1 MTPNPRHW
9 ARELWQRSRDRGLQT
24 HIDVLVDATGLDD
37 YPLLAE
43 HARQS
48 DPPALFKL
56 LEQTPEAALADE
68 GPLLLRLEDGHAA
81 WLDELLERIDC
92 RRHLMLLF
100 SPWPLPRLG
109 EHLRSCTQAEW
120 NQGRS
125 SGVLRFYEPG
135 LFMAVSDMLDPRQ
148 SRYLHAPVS
157 SWHWLDR
164 DGRPRALAGHYQA
177 HETPPLQA
185 ALRLEARQVAALRAG
200 ARPKPTAANTS
211 CCPASMDWAA
221 RKACSSIWSRR
232 TWPPTARACRT
243 STSAMP
249 SSPNGYANRP
259 PAPAFP
265 RRERVA
271 HERARHRPSRPASG
285 APAGRRLPERA
296 RHAGGAGHG
305 LQPYVRG
312 DQFVFGEWGGWTAF
326 RPLSGGW

>member
-37 YPLLAE
+37 YPLLTE

-68 GPLLLRLEDGHAA
+68 GPLLLRLEDGHAG

-92 RRHLMLLF
+92 GRHLMLLF

-125 SGVLRFYEPG
+125 SGVLRFYDPG

-157 SWHWLDR
+157 NWHWLDR

-185 ALRLEARQVAALRAG
+185 ALRLEAHQVAALRA
-200 ARPKPTAANTS
+200 
-211 CCPASMDWAA
+211 
-221 RKACSSIWSRR
+221 WSE
-232 TWPPTARACRT
+232 AEA
-243 STSAMP
+243 
-249 SSPNGYANRP
+249 Y
-259 PAPAFP
+259 
-265 RRERVA
+265 RREYFVLPREHGLGGQESLLQHLVQAHLAADRQGLQDFDQRDAFVA
-271 HERARHRPSRPASG
+271 QWLREQTPGPGFS
-285 APAGRRLPERA
+285 PAGTSRA
-296 RHAGGAGHG
+296 
-305 LQPYVRG
+305 
-312 DQFVFGEWGGWTAF
+312 
-326 RPLSGGW
+326 

>member
-177 HETPPLQA
+177 HE
-185 ALRLEARQVAALRAG
+185 
-200 ARPKPTAANTS
+200 
-211 CCPASMDWAA
+211 
-221 RKACSSIWSRR
+221 
-232 TWPPTARACRT
+232 
-243 STSAMP
+243 
-249 SSPNGYANRP
+249 
-259 PAPAFP
+259 
-265 RRERVA
+265 
-271 HERARHRPSRPASG
+271 
-285 APAGRRLPERA
+285 
-296 RHAGGAGHG
+296 
-305 LQPYVRG
+305 
-312 DQFVFGEWGGWTAF
+312 
-326 RPLSGGW
+326 

>member
-9 ARELWQRSRDRGLQT
+9 ARELWLRSRDRGLQT

-92 RRHLMLLF
+92 RHHLMLLF
-100 SPWPLPRLG
+100 SPWSLPRLG

-135 LFMAVSDMLDPRQ
+135 LFMAVSDMLAPRQ

-164 DGRPRALAGHYQA
+164 DGRPRELAGHYQA
-177 HETPPLQA
+177 HEAPPLQA
-185 ALRLEARQVAALRAG
+185 VLRLEAHQVAALRA
-200 ARPKPTAANTS
+200 
-211 CCPASMDWAA
+211 
-221 RKACSSIWSRR
+221 WSE
-232 TWPPTARACRT
+232 AEA
-243 STSAMP
+243 
-249 SSPNGYANRP
+249 Y
-259 PAPAFP
+259 
-265 RRERVA
+265 RREYFV
-271 HERARHRPSRPASG
+271 
-285 APAGRRLPERA
+285 LPRD
-296 RHAGGAGHG
+296 HG
-305 LQPYVRG
+305 LGSQESLLQHLVQAHLAADRQG
-312 DQFVFGEWGGWTAF
+312 VQDFDQRDAFVAQWLREQTPGPGFSPGAS
-326 RPLSGGW
+326 RA